1 MHAMSRTLRPA
12 LLAASL
18 ALAAF
23 HVPAVVYAQQPQQP
37 QGGPGRGVGRDLSL
51 AIGEQVVIPASDI
64 RQFSEGTP
72 GIVDVRT
79 SSDGRIIVVGQR
91 AGATT
96 LLLIHAGGQ
105 QENLQ
110 ITVFP
115 RRPEAVQAEIENL
128 LEGYTGVQIRRLG
141 ARLYLEGGV
150 ASEQQQRRVQ
160 QIATLYQGQVESL
173 VSVDPTIVER
183 RINVRL
189 DLYFVEFSTNSSR
202 HLGIGWP
209 AFIGGNPSDTR
220 FDMTYNITS
229 PLGGS
234 SVPAGI
240 QFARAVV
247 TNQPLPRLD
256 IASNGGYAR
265 VLRQAT
271 LITAN
276 GNEARYRNGGEFNAA
291 ILSPSG
297 SSYIMAQ
304 VEYGTTIKV
313 TPRFDPQSS
322 RIDLRVEADISDP
335 VQTGAPL
342 PGRNISQL
350 NTLVNLQLG
359 QSIIM
364 SGFRS
369 RQQTNATTGLPGLR
383 SIPILGYL
391 FGSESNDEQ
400 EREGMIFIV
409 PTVVE
414 GISRSAQDRVAEALR
429 QYEQYDG
436 DMDDVRLYDPTGAQY
451 R

>member
-1 MHAMSRTLRPA
+1 MTLRTLRTLRLAGA
-12 LLAASL
+12 LSVALSAALIPS
-18 ALAAF
+18 AAF
-23 HVPAVVYAQQPQQP
+23 AQQPAAS
-37 QGGPGRGVGRDLSL
+37 PGRSAGRDLTL
-51 AIGEQVVIPASDI
+51 AIGEQVVIPAGDI

-79 SSDGRIIVVGQR
+79 SNDGRMIVVGQR
-91 AGATT
+91 AGSTT
-96 LLLIHAGGQ
+96 LLLIHAGGN

-110 ITVFP
+110 ITVFA

-128 LEGYTGVQIRRLG
+128 LEGYTGVQIRRVG

-150 ASEQQQRRVQ
+150 ASEAQQRRVQ
-160 QIATLYQGQVESL
+160 QIATLYPGQVESL
-173 VSVDPTIVER
+173 VAIDPTIVER

-189 DLYFVEFSTNSSR
+189 DLYFVELSTNASR
-202 HLGIGWP
+202 RVGLSWP
-209 AFIGGNPSDTR
+209 AFIGGSAQDWR
-220 FDMTYNITS
+220 LDSSYNLIA
-229 PLGGS
+229 PLGGQ
-234 SVPAGI
+234 SVPPGI
-240 QFARAVV
+240 QFARA
-247 TNQPLPRLD
+247 TLSNQPLPRLD
-256 IASNGGYAR
+256 IAANGGYAR

-276 GNEARYRNGGEFNAA
+276 GNEARYRNGGELNFRLVAGNGGAS
-291 ILSPSG
+291 L
-297 SSYIMAQ
+297 AQ
-304 VEYGTTIKV
+304 IEFGTTVKV

-335 VQTGAPL
+335 VQTGTEL

-369 RQQTNATTGLPGLR
+369 RTQTNGSSGLPGLR

-391 FGSESNDEQ
+391 FGTEANDET

-409 PTVVE
+409 PTVIE

-429 QYEQYDG
+429 QYEQFSG
-436 DMDDVRLYDPTGAQY
+436 DMDDVRLYEATGAQY

>member
-1 MHAMSRTLRPA
+1 MIRRSIATKLFA
-12 LLAASL
+12 GLLAFTAAG
-18 ALAAF
+18 ALAPDA
-23 HVPAVVYAQQPQQP
+23 HAQQQP
-37 QGGPGRGVGRDLSL
+37 AGQGRGVGRDLSL

-96 LLLIHAGGQ
+96 LLLIHAGGA

-160 QIATLYQGQVESL
+160 QIAQIYQGQVESL
-173 VSVDPTIVER
+173 VSIDPTIVER

-189 DLYFVEFSTNSSR
+189 DLYFVEFRSSSQR
-202 HLGIGWP
+202 NLGIAWP
-209 AFIGGNPSDTR
+209 SVIGGNPPDSR
-220 FDMTYNITS
+220 FDLTYNIIAPS
-229 PLGGS
+229 GGS
-234 SVPAGI
+234 MVPAGL

-276 GNEARYRNGGEFNAA
+276 GNEATYRNGGEFNARLVA
-291 ILSPSG
+291 GNGGATLASI
-297 SSYIMAQ
+297 
-304 VEYGTTIKV
+304 EYGTRVKI

-322 RIDLRVEADISDP
+322 RIDLRVEADISDLS
-335 VQTGAPL
+335 QTGADL
-342 PGRNISQL
+342 PGRDISTL

-369 RQQTNATTGLPGLR
+369 RRQTNATAGLPGLR

-391 FGSESNDEQ
+391 FGSEQNIEQ
-400 EREGMIFIV
+400 EVEGMIFIV

-429 QYEQYDG
+429 QYEQFDG